1 MTDGVEKFKEGL
13 RIAGVNNP
21 QLLVEKL
28 ERIGLTRLELNI
40 MKMRYIDGLLIKQ
53 MPEMLQVEERW
64 VKKVHSRAI
73 IKTLDGFNI
82 LDLFEL
88 GIPIKVTLRT
98 LYQA

>member
-73 IKTLDGFNI
+73 IKTLDGFNL

-88 GIPIKVTLRT
+88 GIPIKVTLKT

>member
-1 MTDGVEKFKEGL
+1 MTDGIEKFKEGL
-13 RIAGVNNP
+13 RIAGANNP

-28 ERIGLTRLELNI
+28 ERVGLTKLELNI

-53 MPEMLQVEERW
+53 MPKMLQVEERW

-73 IKTLDGFNI
+73 IKTLDGFNL

-88 GIPIKVTLRT
+88 GIPIKVTLKT
-98 LYQA
+98 LYQI